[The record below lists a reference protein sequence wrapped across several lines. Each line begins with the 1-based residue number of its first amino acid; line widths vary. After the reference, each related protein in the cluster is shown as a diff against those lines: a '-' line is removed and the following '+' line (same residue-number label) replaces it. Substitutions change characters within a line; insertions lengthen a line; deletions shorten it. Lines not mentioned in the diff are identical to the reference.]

1 MPKIDINGEIREMTE
16 EEIEIYMNYNQED
29 ENNG

>member
-1 MPKIDINGEIREMTE
+1 MPKIDINGEVREMTE
-16 EEIEIYMNYNQED
+16 EEIEIYMNYNEED